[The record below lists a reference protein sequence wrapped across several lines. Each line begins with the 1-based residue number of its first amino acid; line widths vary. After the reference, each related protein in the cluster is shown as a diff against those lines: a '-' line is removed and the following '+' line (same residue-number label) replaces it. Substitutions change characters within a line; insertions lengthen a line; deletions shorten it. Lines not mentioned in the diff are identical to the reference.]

1 MAFSGAIFFWNQS
14 CILRIA
20 APQHYPLQG
29 VGDLPISISSEKNKQ
44 TLAVEMETMMI
55 NVFDLVK
62 DAARNY
68 AMYRT
73 TRDEIANMPLDVA
86 LDLGI
91 YRGDAER
98 IAREAVYGKAA

>member
-1 MAFSGAIFFWNQS
+1 MA
-14 CILRIA
+14 
-20 APQHYPLQG
+20 
-29 VGDLPISISSEKNKQ
+29 SEKNKQ
-44 TLAVEMETMMI
+44 TLADEKETMMI
-55 NVFDLVK
+55 NVIDMLK
-62 DAARNY
+62 EAARNY
-68 AMYRT
+68 ALYRT